1 MGRAGFEPASFTAKG
16 SGLQPDA
23 TPPSLPP
30 TQRRARKSVS
40 NIDDGWSGRQD
51 SNLRSPRSKRG
62 GDGQTPPR
70 PVSGVAVRGYGWPCA
85 CRLTRRRGVI
95 CPDAKMD
102 REQIPCFFRV
112 TLFAIAVSC
121 RVEFAGYRL
130 ENFNNTLGLFPGLK
144 KLRPALGGEL
154 AAREPVWDGEGWGC
168 DRVACPQNPVA
179 WWSWAL
185 AVAIAGRPS
194 PSETHTFGSL
204 CDCRLTKR

>member
-40 NIDDGWSGRQD
+40 NIDDEWSGRQD

-70 PVSGVAVRGYGWPCA
+70 PVSGVVVRGYGWPCA
-85 CRLTRRRGVI
+85 CRLIKCCGVI
-95 CPDAKMD
+95 CPAGKSTVNIVHGFSTSPQQLRRCRWTCALAASFRIELPD
-102 REQIPCFFRV
+102 RALKTPIKPE
-112 TLFAIAVSC
+112 LFW
-121 RVEFAGYRL
+121 
-130 ENFNNTLGLFPGLK
+130 PK

-168 DRVACPQNPVA
+168 DRVACPLIPVA
-179 WWSWAL
+179 
-185 AVAIAGRPS
+185 
-194 PSETHTFGSL
+194 
-204 CDCRLTKR
+204 